1 MRRTFEERDSQAA
14 ILIGYRGTGKSAL
27 LNKVAKPYTDGK
39 LNVKLVAISG
49 FQSNDDTD
57 AIVDII
63 YKTTGDKPVKSF
75 NNSFQQFREWAEENA

>member
-1 MRRTFEERDSQAA
+1 M
-14 ILIGYRGTGKSAL
+14 
-27 LNKVAKPYTDGK
+27 NKVAKPYIDDRRMR
-39 LNVKLVAISG
+39 VKFVTISG

-75 NNSFQQFREWAEENA
+75 QNSFIQFKEFAENNALII